1 VAQSWLETTASGQ
14 AWANARSIAVP
25 LRLPPSQACDN
36 TTPRPQITISQPIA
50 DSEVSGTIEIIGSV
64 SAPGFG
70 GYQVEYGFGNNP
82 EGWGLARERQDISV
96 ENGLLASWDTSTLN
110 YAGPLTIRVLL
121 FGPDNPT
128 TPEEDR
134 AIVGERVTVTLLE
147 PTPTVTP
154 TATETATPTETPTAT
169 STNAP
174 TGTPTPT
181 TQSTPTETAV
191 PTETPTSTP
200 TP

>member
-1 VAQSWLETTASGQ
+1 
-14 AWANARSIAVP
+14 
-25 LRLPPSQACDN
+25 
-36 TTPRPQITISQPIA
+36 
-50 DSEVSGTIEIIGSV
+50 
-64 SAPGFG
+64 
-70 GYQVEYGFGNNP
+70 VEYGFGNNP

>member
-1 VAQSWLETTASGQ
+1 
-14 AWANARSIAVP
+14 VP
-25 LRLPPSQACDN
+25 LRLPPGQVCDQN
-36 TTPRPQITISQPIA
+36 TPRPQITISQPEA
-50 DSEVSGTIEIIGSV
+50 GSEISGMVEIRGSV

-82 EGWGLARERQDISV
+82 EGWGLVQERQDISV
-96 ENGLLASWDTSTLN
+96 ENGLLASWDTDTVN

-121 FGPDNPT
+121 FGPDDPT

-147 PTPTVTP
+147 PTPTATP
-154 TATETATPTETPTAT
+154 TATETPTPTALPSATPTPTAT
-169 STNAP
+169 TTNEP

-181 TQSTPTETAV
+181 TQSTPTETTI
-191 PTETPTSTP
+191 PTETPTITP